1 MGNIIVSMYKDDSE
15 QEQQPLLQEQQQQ
28 DGHFTESD
36 TEVESDEVSDTEEVA
51 TTSDADRLALME
63 RMMRELVRESK
74 FKRGMLMQR
83 LDVLEKTLDR
93 IETNTLDILD
103 DLAMSDD
110 EDEDDESESES
121 SSSSSEEE
129 EEEVQKPVTPKRG
142 RPRQR

>member
-110 EDEDDESESES
+110 EDDESESQS

>member
-1 MGNIIVSMYKDDSE
+1 MGIIVSMYKDE
-15 QEQQPLLQEQQQQ
+15 EPQQEPSQINDDN

-36 TEVESDEVSDTEEVA
+36 TEVESDEVSDDEPVA
-51 TTSDADRLALME
+51 TSSETDRLAIME

-103 DLAMSDD
+103 DLVLS
-110 EDEDDESESES
+110 EDEDDESES
-121 SSSSSEEE
+121 SSEEE
-129 EEEVQKPVTPKRG
+129 EEEEVIVLETPKRG
-142 RPRQR
+142 RPKHR